1 MHCYPDEWYT
11 DFQLSAEV
19 IIAVVVS
26 NERSNQTL
34 TYSTKAVE
42 AGRVT
47 YSTNAV
53 EADPDVLIV
62 AHSKSTLPMNSN
74 KPVGSDVTSRPA
86 TYFIKILKNVSCE
99 WDRWV
104 VETELCKLRGTQ
116 DTLIGRAC
124 AMFHL

>member
-53 EADPDVLIV
+53 EADPDVLV
-62 AHSKSTLPMNSN
+62 
-74 KPVGSDVTSRPA
+74 
-86 TYFIKILKNVSCE
+86 
-99 WDRWV
+99 
-104 VETELCKLRGTQ
+104 
-116 DTLIGRAC
+116 
-124 AMFHL
+124 